1 MARTQAALALARTRP
16 ADHGSVAPDA
26 LLERLRSG
34 DEQAFEELVRR
45 EQGHLLSVAKRI
57 LRDDDEARDA
67 VQETLLAAYR
77 ALPYYQGEAR
87 LSTWLHRIAVN
98 ASLMRLR
105 SRRRRREDLMDDIGA
120 SDVPPA
126 AWAVVEDDVCER
138 AEMRALVRACIA
150 KLPERYRQVI
160 VLRDL
165 EERDTQE
172 TADALGIGADA
183 VKMRLHR
190 ARAALRAMLA
200 PHLA

>member
-1 MARTQAALALARTRP
+1 MARTNAALALVSSRP
-16 ADHGSVAPDA
+16 APAAPDS
-26 LLERLRSG
+26 LLARLREG
-34 DEQAFEELVRR
+34 DEQAFAELVRR

-67 VQETLLAAYR
+67 LQDTFLAAHR

-105 SRRRRREDLMDDIGA
+105 SRRRRREDLMDDLGA

-126 AWAVVEDDVCER
+126 AWAVVDDDVCER
-138 AEMRALVRACIA
+138 TELRALVRACVA
-150 KLPERYRQVI
+150 QLPEHYRQVI

-165 EERDTQE
+165 EGRDTQE
-172 TADALGIGADA
+172 TADALGIGVDA

-190 ARAALRAMLA
+190 ARAALRALVA
-200 PHLA
+200 PHVA